1 MGTGMGVGM
10 GKGKKET
17 GMADKPRL
25 QQIQEMLADDPNDPT
40 LRYMLAMEYVSVGD
54 DSRAVACF
62 HELLAGAPDYVPAY
76 MQAGRALVRQGK
88 DDEAR
93 TIFERGIAVAQQK
106 QDFHARD
113 EMSGMLA
120 DLEP

>member
-1 MGTGMGVGM
+1 MGTGTGTGMGM
-10 GKGKKET
+10 KET
-17 GMADKPRL
+17 EMADKSRL

-40 LRYMLAMEYVSVGD
+40 LRYMLAMEYVSAGD
-54 DSRAVACF
+54 DTQAVGCF
-62 HELLAGAPDYVPAY
+62 QDLISAFPDYVPAY

-93 TIFERGIAVAQQK
+93 TIFEQGIAAAQQK

-120 DLEP
+120 ELES